1 MERRI
6 FSKIEAK
13 LSGIAVAIAGNFNKE
28 FWKKTL

>member
-1 MERRI
+1 MGRRI

-13 LSGIAVAIAGNFNKE
+13 FSGIALAIAGNFNEE